1 MGVDSDDI
9 NVAVAGIRFLIV
21 VLVISAGLEL
31 DIVTREISLML
42 ELFIDQRVEDVFF
55 QARRPI

>member
-42 ELFIDQRVEDVFF
+42 EIFIDQLFEDVFF